1 MTTMTIAA
9 PTKKKQPLIMIVED
23 GAAEREALA
32 RMLRM
37 EDFDVLPAR
46 DANQAMT
53 MIDRPVDLVITD
65 LRMGGRTGIDLLR
78 TWRIHRQDPPFLLV
92 TAYGD
97 VDTAVTAMKLGARD
111 FLTKPLD
118 PDRLLEAVRSCLPAT
133 ETPADDEPRY
143 GVDRLLGES
152 AEMKRVRDQ
161 IRRVAPT
168 DSSVLVLGE
177 SGTGK
182 ELVAEALHYH
192 SVRARYPF
200 VVVNM
205 AAVPDALVESELF
218 GHTRGAFTG
227 ATTDR
232 VGRFETADRGT
243 LFIDEIGDFPLASQA
258 KLLRV
263 LESRVV
269 QRVGSNDSI
278 GVNVRLVAATS
289 RDLRSMVRDRSF
301 REDLYYRLNVVTIEL
316 APLRER
322 SGDVPQLID
331 YFVRTISKSLN
342 RAAPPLD
349 DGLVDY
355 LTTYPWPGNV
365 RQLRNSLESM
375 LVLHGDG
382 PLTLAD
388 MPNDLTNPAATAP
401 AAHREEGEAAAGS
414 RLERLE
420 RSAILQ
426 TLEQH
431 GGNRTRAAEALGI
444 SVRTLQRRLKEWG
457 VEG

>member
-1 MTTMTIAA
+1 MHAATT
-9 PTKKKQPLIMIVED
+9 KNKQPLIMIVED

-32 RMLRM
+32 RMLRL
-37 EDFDVLPAR
+37 EGFEVLLAR

-53 MIDRPVDLVITD
+53 MIDQPVDLVITD

-78 TWRIHRQDPPFLLV
+78 TWRIHRADPPFLLM

-97 VDTAVTAMKLGARD
+97 VDSAVAAMKLGARD
-111 FLTKPLD
+111 FLSKPLD
-118 PDRLLEAVRSCLPAT
+118 PDLLLEAIRSCLPSA
-133 ETPADDEPRY
+133 ERPSDDEPRI

-152 AEMKRVRDQ
+152 AAMKRVREQ
-161 IRRVAPT
+161 VRRVAAT
-168 DSSVLVLGE
+168 DSSVLILGE

-192 SVRARYPF
+192 SPRAKHPF

-218 GHTRGAFTG
+218 GHARGAFTG

-232 VGRFETADRGT
+232 MGRFETADRGT
-243 LFIDEIGDFPLASQA
+243 LFIDEIGDFPPASQA

-263 LESRVV
+263 LETRIV
-269 QRVGSNDSI
+269 QRVGSNESI
-278 GVNVRLVAATS
+278 DIHVRLVAATS
-289 RDLRSMVRDRSF
+289 RDLRGMVRERTF

-316 APLRER
+316 PALRER
-322 SGDVPQLID
+322 AEDVPQLVE
-331 YFVRTISKSLN
+331 YFLRSISKSLN
-342 RAAPPLD
+342 RPPPELD
-349 DGLVDY
+349 EALLDF
-355 LTTYPWPGNV
+355 LTSYPWPGNV

-375 LVLHGDG
+375 LVLHADG
-382 PLTLAD
+382 ALTLDD
-388 MPNDLTNPAATAP
+388 MPHDLTKPGSTTPGAP
-401 AAHREEGEAAAGS
+401 RDASDAPVGS
-414 RLERLE
+414 RLQRLE

-426 TLEQH
+426 ALEQQ
-431 GGNRTRAAEALGI
+431 GGNRTRAAEVLGV

-457 VEG
+457 VDG

>member
-1 MTTMTIAA
+1 MTIAA

-53 MIDRPVDLVITD
+53 MIDRPLDLVITD
-65 LRMGGRTGIDLLR
+65 LRMGGRTGLDLLR
-78 TWRIHRQDPPFLLV
+78 TWRIHRADPPFLLV

-118 PDRLLEAVRSCLPAT
+118 PERLLEAVRSCLPPV
-133 ETPADDEPRY
+133 ERQIDDEPRL
-143 GVDRLLGES
+143 GVERLLGES
-152 AEMKRVRDQ
+152 GEMKRIREQV
-161 IRRVAPT
+161 RRVAAT
-168 DSSVLVLGE
+168 ESSVLILGE

-192 SVRARYPF
+192 SPRAKHPF

-218 GHTRGAFTG
+218 GHARGAFTG

-243 LFIDEIGDFPLASQA
+243 LFIDEIGDFPPASQA

-263 LESRVV
+263 LETRVV

-278 GVNVRLVAATS
+278 DVHVRLVAATS
-289 RDLRSMVRDRSF
+289 RDLRAMVRERSF

-316 APLRER
+316 PPLRER
-322 SGDVPQLID
+322 AEDVPQLVD
-331 YFVRTISKSLN
+331 YFVRAISKSLN
-342 RAAPPLD
+342 RPAPELD
-349 DGLVDY
+349 EALVDY
-355 LTTYPWPGNV
+355 LTAYPWPGNV

-375 LVLHGDG
+375 LVLHSGG
-382 PLTLAD
+382 PLTLDD
-388 MPNDLTNPAATAP
+388 MPPDLTAPGSTTPAALRDDFDP
-401 AAHREEGEAAAGS
+401 PVGS
-414 RLERLE
+414 RLQRLE

-426 TLEQH
+426 ALEQQ
-431 GGNRTRAAEALGI
+431 GGNRTRAAEVLGI

-457 VEG
+457 VDG

>member
-1 MTTMTIAA
+1 MTIAA
-9 PTKKKQPLIMIVED
+9 PTKKKQPLILIVED

-118 PDRLLEAVRSCLPAT
+118 PDRLLEAVRSCLPPG
-133 ETPADDEPRY
+133 EPPAADEPRL
-143 GVDRLLGES
+143 GADRLLGES
-152 AEMKRVRDQ
+152 VEMKRVRGQ

-168 DSSVLVLGE
+168 DSSVLILGE

-182 ELVAEALHYH
+182 ELVAEALHFH
-192 SVRARYPF
+192 SARARYPF

-218 GHTRGAFTG
+218 GHARGAFTG

-263 LESRVV
+263 LETRVV
-269 QRVGSNDSI
+269 QRVGSNDSV

-289 RDLRSMVRDRSF
+289 RDLRSMVRDRTF

-316 APLRER
+316 APLRDRAE
-322 SGDVPQLID
+322 DVPQMVD
-331 YFVRTISKSLN
+331 YFVRAISKSLN
-342 RAAPPLD
+342 RPAPPLD
-349 DGLVDY
+349 ESLVDF
-355 LTTYPWPGNV
+355 LTAYPWPGNV

-375 LVLHGDG
+375 LVLHGEG
-382 PLTLAD
+382 PLTLRD
-388 MPNDLTNPAATAP
+388 MPGDLTSPAATAP
-401 AAHREEGEAAAGS
+401 SANREDGEPPAGS

-457 VEG
+457 VDG